1 MKRYRGKNAVWFIL
15 LFILFNVLPLT
26 IFMKQNVVLDTLLVG
41 VFVFYNLFDF
51 IFIKIIV
58 RNYIELYDAY
68 FLFYYGFCKR
78 KVWLNDIKR
87 IEKSRD
93 MTASSANSLDRIYIE
108 TKQDEFMVSLK
119 KNDEFIAEVRKRM
132 RNC

>member
-41 VFVFYNLFDF
+41 VFMFYYLFDF
-51 IFIKIIV
+51 IFIPIIV

-78 KVWLNDIKR
+78 KVWIDDIKR

-119 KNDEFIAEVRKRM
+119 KNDEFIAERCV
-132 RNC
+132 

>member
-26 IFMKQNVVLDTLLVG
+26 IFMKQEVTFDILLIGTLLV
-41 VFVFYNLFDF
+41 YYLFDF
-51 IFIKIIV
+51 IFIPIIV

-78 KVWLNDIKR
+78 KVWIDDIKR

-132 RNC
+132 RNS

>member
-41 VFVFYNLFDF
+41 VFMFYYLFDF
-51 IFIKIIV
+51 IFIPIIV

-78 KVWLNDIKR
+78 
-87 IEKSRD
+87 
-93 MTASSANSLDRIYIE
+93 
-108 TKQDEFMVSLK
+108 
-119 KNDEFIAEVRKRM
+119 
-132 RNC
+132 

>member
-41 VFVFYNLFDF
+41 VLVFYYLFDF
-51 IFIKIIV
+51 IFIPIIV

-78 KVWLNDIKR
+78 KVWIDDIKR

-119 KNDEFIAEVRKRM
+119 KNDEFIAVVRKRM